1 MTNVF
6 RKLGSALKTV
16 APTLAAVVTG
26 GASGPIGAVVAKAG
40 VQAAAEALGVPPDT
54 SDTRLT
60 EALAAAT
67 PDQLAAVRKADEAF
81 REHLARLEVDALK
94 VDAADRADA
103 RARQVAMRDRAP
115 FVLAAVTVTGFFAI
129 FATLVFVDI
138 PAGSREAMLLMIG
151 AVTGA
156 LASVMSYFFGSSTGS
171 KRKEEQVGDLL
182 RRLGDRAP

>member
-26 GASGPIGAVVAKAG
+26 GAS
-40 VQAAAEALGVPPDT
+40 
-54 SDTRLT
+54 
-60 EALAAAT
+60 
-67 PDQLAAVRKADEAF
+67 
-81 REHLARLEVDALK
+81 
-94 VDAADRADA
+94 DRADA

-115 FVLAAVTVTGFFAI
+115 FVLAAVTVAGFFAI
-129 FATLVFVDI
+129 FATLVFVDV

-156 LASVMSYFFGSSTGS
+156 LASVTSCFFGSFTGS